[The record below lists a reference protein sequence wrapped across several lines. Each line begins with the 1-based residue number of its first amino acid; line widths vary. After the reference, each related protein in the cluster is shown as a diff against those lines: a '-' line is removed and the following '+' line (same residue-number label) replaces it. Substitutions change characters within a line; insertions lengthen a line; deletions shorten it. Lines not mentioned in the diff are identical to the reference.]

1 MLVTFM
7 TNKRNLLT
15 GQTSLSGLG
24 RWENGSRHAWY
35 KTNLERSGPDF
46 PFVVGKIL
54 MYDKNLLRCCQTG
67 SRNFATLEFYFFTN
81 LFIKI
86 ERIERDGSY
95 CSNDN
100 HLGPEWVSLEHTLN
114 FFLCAASYKYEPI
127 WNKSNNQWKECSATW
142 LLKSEHQR
150 WGC

>member
-1 MLVTFM
+1 M

-67 SRNFATLEFYFFTN
+67 SRNFATLEFYFLAPTGAQGVKMCVRASVCASVR
-81 LFIKI
+81 LCDIMLT
-86 ERIERDGSY
+86 ST
-95 CSNDN
+95 
-100 HLGPEWVSLEHTLN
+100 LEE
-114 FFLCAASYKYEPI
+114 FLRV
-127 WNKSNNQWKECSATW
+127 
-142 LLKSEHQR
+142 LKSLK
-150 WGC
+150 